1 MVARALSFVLA
12 GIVMVAGS
20 AGSAA
25 GEQADG
31 VITGTVRTKAARPRP
46 MRITTDQRV
55 CGRELP
61 DDSIVVDDAGS
72 LANAVV
78 TLVGTKAP
86 AGAAAEPTIVNSKC
100 AFVPR
105 VQIARPGA
113 SVKVRSEDAILHNTN
128 LQTANGASIFNIGL
142 PMPGPTVSRP
152 LAAAGRVRIA
162 CNVHQWMR
170 GWIVATDEIA
180 AVTGADGTFRLTGVP
195 PGTYELRVWHET
207 LAEHTQKVTVAAGKP
222 ATVTVELSAAK

>member
-1 MVARALSFVLA
+1 MAARALSFVLA
-12 GIVMVAGS
+12 GLVAMAAS
-20 AGSAA
+20 AGSETI
-25 GEQADG
+25 EQADG
-31 VITGTVRTKAARPRP
+31 VITGTVRTKVSRPRA

-61 DDSIVVDDAGS
+61 DDSIVVDDAGN
-72 LANAVV
+72 LANVVV

-128 LQTANGASIFNIGL
+128 LQAPSGASIFNIGL
-142 PMPGPTVSRP
+142 PVPGPTVSRP

-180 AVTGADGTFRLTGVP
+180 AVTGVDGTFRLTGVP
-195 PGTYELRVWHET
+195 PGTYELRIWHET
-207 LAEHTQKVTVAAGKP
+207 LAEQTQKVAVAAGKP
-222 ATVTVELSAAK
+222 AAVTIELSAQK

>member
-1 MVARALSFVLA
+1 MVVRALSYVLA
-12 GIVMVAGS
+12 GLVVVVAG
-20 AGSAA
+20 AGLAA
-25 GEQADG
+25 EQADG
-31 VITGTVRTKAARPRP
+31 VITGTIRTTAARPRP
-46 MRITTDQRV
+46 MRITTDQQV

-61 DDSIVVDDAGS
+61 DDSVVVDEAGN

-86 AGAAAEPTIVNSKC
+86 PGAAAEPTIVNAKC
-100 AFVPR
+100 SFVPR
-105 VQIARPGA
+105 VQIARPGT

-128 LQTANGASIFNIGL
+128 LQAANGASIFNIGL
-142 PMPGPTVSRP
+142 PMPGPTVTRT

-170 GWIVATDEIA
+170 GWIIATDEIA

-207 LAEHTQKVTVAAGKP
+207 LAEQTQKITVAAGKP
-222 ATVTVELSAAK
+222 ATVSVELSPTK